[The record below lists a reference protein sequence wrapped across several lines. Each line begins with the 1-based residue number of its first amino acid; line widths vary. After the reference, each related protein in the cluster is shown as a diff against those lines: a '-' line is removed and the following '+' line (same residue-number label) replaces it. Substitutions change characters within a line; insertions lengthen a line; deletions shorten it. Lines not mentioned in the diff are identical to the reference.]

1 MTRGRKP
8 NVVPTE
14 EIHLRLRRDL
24 LTRLRMLHYSEAEQ
38 RVPYGALNKFFE
50 ELIVR
55 SLDFSQLDLAPY
67 TGCLP
72 GIHTIRAEAATIEL
86 LRKTLEQEHGTAN

>member
-1 MTRGRKP
+1 MSRGRKP
-8 NVVPTE
+8 NIIPTE

-24 LTRLRMLHYSEAEQ
+24 ITRLRVLFFSEAEQ
-38 RVPYGALNKFFE
+38 RVPYGALNRFFE
-50 ELIVR
+50 EQISR
-55 SLDFSQLDLAPY
+55 SLDFRQLDLAPY

-86 LRKTLEQEHGTAN
+86 LRKTLEQEHGTAK